1 MDVLSERGRVCG
13 CGKRGLERERH
24 RERETERERERERGR
39 LMPQIGK
46 SQQIGRALRV
56 NPII

>member
-1 MDVLSERGRVCG
+1 MDVLSGRGRVCG

-24 RERETERERERERGR
+24 RERERQRERERGR

-46 SQQIGRALRV
+46 SQLIGRALRV
-56 NPII
+56 KPMI

>member
-1 MDVLSERGRVCG
+1 MWEERV
-13 CGKRGLERERH
+13 
-24 RERETERERERERGR
+24 RERETERETETEREREVNATNWE
-39 LMPQIGK
+39 MPQIGK

>member
-1 MDVLSERGRVCG
+1 MDVLSGRGRVCG

-24 RERETERERERERGR
+24 RERERQRERGR
-39 LMPQIGK
+39 LMAQIGK

>member
-1 MDVLSERGRVCG
+1 MDVLSGRGRVCG

-24 RERETERERERERGR
+24 RERERQRERERGR
-39 LMPQIGK
+39 LMAQIGK